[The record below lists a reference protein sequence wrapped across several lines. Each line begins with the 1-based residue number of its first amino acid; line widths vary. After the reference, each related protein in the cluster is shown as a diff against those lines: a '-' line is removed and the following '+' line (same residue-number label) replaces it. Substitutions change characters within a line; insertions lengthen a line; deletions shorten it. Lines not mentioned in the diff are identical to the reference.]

1 MATSS
6 SQPLDTWSEIFYTC
20 WYWSVKQTRAATPP
34 SLCCASPPT
43 PPPPHTLSDLCLTSS
58 WREGVQCSW
67 REGLQCSLTAPAS
80 SVCYRRRILDQLMTH
95 RWCNHYRLLPSQA
108 QVSAADC
115 CQSLPPQNYCQNLI
129 QSLLSYCTGCW
140 KTLVKLQGKSSTW
153 KLISVK
159 TLVART
165 PSWI

>member
-6 SQPLDTWSEIFYTC
+6 SQALDNWSEIFYTC
-20 WYWSVKQTRAATPP
+20 WYWSVKRTHAATPP
-34 SLCCASPPT
+34 SPRCVLPPLPPPT
-43 PPPPHTLSDLCLTSS
+43 PCPTSAWPPHKGRGCGAR
-58 WREGVQCSW
+58 WRHWLG
-67 REGLQCSLTAPAS
+67 
-80 SVCYRRRILDQLMTH
+80 SVCYRRRTLDQLMIH
-95 RWCNHYRLLPSQA
+95 RWCKHYRLLPSQA

-129 QSLLSYCTGCW
+129 QSLLSHCTGCW
-140 KTLVKLQGKSSTW
+140 KTLVKLQGKSSAW